1 MKMAVDSLFN
11 RLGQRAK
18 YQNKDVLILVFAA
31 DDVGEVGFMNTLS
44 PTTIIKV
51 RVEDAPNLAMGDSF
65 EIEKACYHLIAEP
78 KKEQHLLVW
87 KAEVSCD

>member
-31 DDVGEVGFMNTLS
+31 DDVGEVGFMNTASCPQQLS
-44 PTTIIKV
+44 KSEWKMLPIWRWVIALKLKMLVII
-51 RVEDAPNLAMGDSF
+51 
-65 EIEKACYHLIAEP
+65 
-78 KKEQHLLVW
+78 
-87 KAEVSCD
+87 

>member
-44 PTTIIKV
+44 PTNNYQSQSG
-51 RVEDAPNLAMGDSF
+51 RCSQSGDG
-65 EIEKACYHLIAEP
+65 
-78 KKEQHLLVW
+78 
-87 KAEVSCD
+87 

>member
-1 MKMAVDSLFN
+1 MQNPMKMAVDSLFN

-44 PTTIIKV
+44 IWLWVIVLRLKRLAII
-51 RVEDAPNLAMGDSF
+51 
-65 EIEKACYHLIAEP
+65 
-78 KKEQHLLVW
+78 
-87 KAEVSCD
+87 